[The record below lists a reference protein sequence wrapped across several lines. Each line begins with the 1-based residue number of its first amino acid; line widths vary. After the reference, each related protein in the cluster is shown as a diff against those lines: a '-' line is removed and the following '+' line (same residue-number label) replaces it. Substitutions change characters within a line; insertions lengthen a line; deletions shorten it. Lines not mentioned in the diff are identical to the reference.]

1 MIDQF
6 KQIIANN
13 GTHISKIS
21 LNTEFAQAL
30 YNSDTPLFG
39 LVDSTFFGIPCVIR
53 ERQKAPFLIT
63 IQGGKK

>member
-1 MIDQF
+1 MIAQF

-21 LNTEFAQAL
+21 LNTEFAEQLCEYDSKPFNLA
-30 YNSDTPLFG
+30 
-39 LVDSTFFGIPCVIR
+39 DSTFFGIPCVIR
-53 ERQKAPFLIT
+53 LNQRAPFLIT